1 MKFNEKLK
9 SLRKDHNITQVELAE
24 KLYVSRSLV
33 ARWEFGD
40 VYPTID
46 NLTKISSYFDI
57 PIGELLCEDE
67 KTEIIVHQANLEI
80 KTKKVLRISLFALVI
95 AYSIVLPILYC
106 LKIFSITAYDYSGNV
121 TNLKVFHY
129 SVLDCIKY
137 EDSWL
142 LVVSPLTNLI
152 LIIFAILTF
161 IFKRKKVKN
170 IFMLITGVLF
180 IISLIYVVLTF
191 VLGTKDS
198 FGVLPKSI

>member
-1 MKFNEKLK
+1 MKFNAKLK
-9 SLRKDHNITQVELAE
+9 LLRKDHNLTQVELAE

-40 VYPTID
+40 IYPTID
-46 NLTKISSYFDI
+46 NLNKISSYFNI

-67 KTEIIVHQANLEI
+67 KTEIIVRQANLERKI
-80 KTKKVLRISLFALVI
+80 KKVLRISLLTLVI
-95 AYSIVLPILYC
+95 VYSIVLPISYC
-106 LKIFSITAYDYSGNV
+106 LKIFSITAYDYSSNIA
-121 TNLKVFHY
+121 NLKVIHY

-161 IFKRKKVKN
+161 IIKRKKLN
-170 IFMLITGVLF
+170 RTFLIATSILL
-180 IISLIYVVLTF
+180 IISLIFGVLTF

-198 FGVLPKSI
+198 FGVLPKFI